1 MEIYLKPMSHQSGVL
16 TVFPQRLK
24 NADRRGAR
32 CANASNAG
40 RTDRPT
46 DRPTVGRTR
55 QSKSIIAHMIKTCVG
70 DMKWTRSDTN
80 GKTDGHCR

>member
-1 MEIYLKPMSHQSGVL
+1 MVIYLKPTPEWRPYSVP
-16 TVFPQRLK
+16 TAFKK

-40 RTDRPT
+40 RI

-55 QSKSIIAHMIKTCVG
+55 QSESIIAHMIKKCVG
-70 DMKWTRSDTN
+70 DMKWTRSITD

>member
-1 MEIYLKPMSHQSGVL
+1 MSHQSGVL
-16 TVFPQRLK
+16 TAFPQHLK

-46 DRPTVGRTR
+46 VGRTR
-55 QSKSIIAHMIKTCVG
+55 QSESIIAHMIKKCVG
-70 DMKWTRSDTN
+70 DIKWTRSVTD